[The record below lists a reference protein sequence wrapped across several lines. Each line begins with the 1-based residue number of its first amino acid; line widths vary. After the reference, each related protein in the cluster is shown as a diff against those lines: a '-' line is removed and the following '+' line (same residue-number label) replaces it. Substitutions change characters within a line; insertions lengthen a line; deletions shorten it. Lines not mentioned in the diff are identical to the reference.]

1 MLSPEQVEFLK
12 TSTLVTVSAIL
23 PNAPWELGGS
33 VSAHPAEKP
42 LPEKTQRRS
51 PSIGKREALK
61 VISELSAPIGLS
73 FLSTAEGTTNS
84 YHRYEYLSPA
94 GAGIRVYM
102 LDTGVDISHQTFRN
116 TRIEWDWAVD
126 VKMEMTDDDFPSH
139 ILNRME
145 AQGTC
150 TASLIAGNALGVAR
164 NLERLVIVKI
174 NPTIASVIDGLGKVV
189 SEVSKRNTKGF
200 PSKGRVVV
208 NLPGS
213 FPDDVEN
220 RQYSLRLKDLVNV
233 LVNILQVIVVTSAGI
248 QADTTTYVDIDQ
260 WPSLLAADYNI
271 LSVGSV
277 RPTLDSLNGNRFLW
291 SKGGPLVRVRGP
303 GISLCAVRGDHE
315 IVQAEGGN
323 VSQAIVAGLA
333 AYFLSLPDIGNL
345 LRNYANTPKALI
357 KYMQTMSYAKSDGTE
372 SVWNGLSHL
381 SKVNKYEHWF
391 GEPPPSKKR
400 VDFIDSPGFLGN

>member
-1 MLSPEQVEFLK
+1 MDD
-12 TSTLVTVSAIL
+12 
-23 PNAPWELGGS
+23 
-33 VSAHPAEKP
+33 
-42 LPEKTQRRS
+42 
-51 PSIGKREALK
+51 
-61 VISELSAPIGLS
+61 
-73 FLSTAEGTTNS
+73 
-84 YHRYEYLSPA
+84 YLSPA

-102 LDTGVDISHQTFRN
+102 LDTGVDTSHPTFKS
-116 TRIEWDWAVD
+116 TRVEWDWAVD
-126 VKMEMTDDDFPSH
+126 VKMEMTDDDFPSN
-139 ILNRME
+139 IVNWME
-145 AQGTC
+145 GQGTC
-150 TASLIAGNALGVAR
+150 AASLIAGNVLGVAR
-164 NLERLVIVKI
+164 NLERLVVVKI
-174 NPTIASVIDGLGKVV
+174 NPTIASVLDGLGKVV
-189 SEVSKRNTKGF
+189 TEVSKRNANNL

-208 NLPGS
+208 TIPGS

-248 QADTTTYVDIDQ
+248 KVDTPNYIDVDQ
-260 WPSLLAADYNI
+260 WPSLLAADYDV

-303 GISLCAVRGDHE
+303 GISLCAVPGVAGT
-315 IVQAEGGN
+315 IVEAEGGN

-357 KYMQTMSYAKSDGTE
+357 RYMQTMSYAKSDGTE

-381 SKVNKYEHWF
+381 SREDRYEHWF
-391 GEPPPSKKR
+391 GEPPPSKKMI
-400 VDFIDSPGFLGN
+400 DFKDSPVFLGD